1 MDVTA
6 PSASLGT
13 IGRRH
18 WRHFLPM
25 WLLPVGM
32 FLATF
37 LPGFAQHASLY
48 FWLVMVPAGAVA
60 MYVANIP
67 RRRGLVSTAQAVF
80 WVIVVPVVIWAVTI
94 FGLIGLGFALRAA

>member
-32 FLATF
+32 FLASF
-37 LPGFAQHASLY
+37 LPGFAQHANLY
-48 FWLVMVPAGAVA
+48 FWLVMVPVGAVA

-67 RRRGLVSTAQAVF
+67 RRRGLVSTAQALF

-94 FGLIGLGFALRAA
+94 FGLFGLVFALRAA